1 MDKDL
6 CVFGPVSSL
15 LLWRAAR
22 CGSIELSRLDEG
34 QPDLERCHARVRD
47 VRQLDLVRMLGDVP
61 LDVIVGNRTKS
72 HSGTLHTI
80 VLAGKMPTDS
90 FVHVRQELYVCAPE
104 LCFALL
110 GRGGQMLPLARLGL
124 ELCGTY
130 SLTPDQ
136 SGRYCTSFALTDKRR
151 LSAFL
156 GLMGRRHGLTVAR
169 KALGLVAD
177 GSGSPRETG
186 LYLALTAPVRMGGYG
201 LWRPELNAKVSSA
214 SDTYALNQLYRDDK
228 GKKVLAVDLCGLGI
242 LPKPQSCDLGSI
254 PNPQYWEALA
264 RDGLDAVGIGPADIM
279 SSGKLEVK
287 ALRIA
292 RLLGKPTR
300 ASRGLLRQR
309 RRDLFALL
317 FDESFWHV
325 EHETLCQLASYRT
338 SAPRGR
344 RVA

>member
-6 CVFGPVSSL
+6 CVLGPVSSL

-22 CGSIELSRLDEG
+22 CGSIELSRQDEG

-61 LDVIVGNRTKS
+61 LDVIVGDRTKS

-90 FVHVRQELYVCAPE
+90 FVHVHQGLYVCAPE

-130 SLTPDQ
+130 SLMPDQ

-177 GSGSPRETG
+177 GSGSPRETS
-186 LYLALTAPVRMGGYG
+186 LFLALTAPVRMGGYG

-214 SDTYALNQLYRDDK
+214 SDAYALNQLYRDDK
-228 GKKVLAVDLCGLGI
+228 GKKVLAVDLCGLG
-242 LPKPQSCDLGSI
+242 SI
-254 PNPQYWEALA
+254 PNPQYWEDLA

-279 SSGKLEVK
+279 SADKLEVM

-292 RLLGKPTR
+292 RLLGKPAR
-300 ASRGLLRQR
+300 ASKGLLRQR

-338 SAPRGR
+338 SVSRGR